1 MSRKADAA
9 RAKTPGSPTPA
20 RKGRGKLRT
29 PGDPLKVFTRW
40 VALPTVL
47 VYVAVCAMV
56 FSTLNMMTAEINR
69 IDADR
74 GRKAISAAIGSVSQQ
89 LSEQVGDEATWTEA
103 YLNTY
108 SNFNP
113 AWLDNTWGTAARNDG
128 HYDAAIVTDAKGKI
142 LFGESSRGPISGDI
156 ESHYSGTSEITRILG
171 DTISQFGDN
180 STVAR
185 LAKSAE
191 GVSALAA
198 AVVHGAAGQVTVPA
212 SERRLLWF
220 AKTVDDEMLTSIA
233 HRFQI
238 PMPRLESERP
248 AGGGESVLPLLD
260 ANEAPIDGL
269 VWRPLRPGD
278 AAFIHATSVASL
290 VMLVVGALLFV
301 VLTAFRRSVERR
313 AESDERDWI
322 GARYDATTGLMN
334 RTGLEESIVHLVPRV
349 RGELEVAVASIEF
362 EGLKDVTASYGRE
375 NAEALL
381 VRLADLI
388 DTGIGG
394 EAQIARLGPDEFAI
408 CRTGEDALPLVRRFA
423 RTVIE
428 IVAEAIPLDDL
439 RLKLAASIGV
449 AQATVTKK
457 TVGEPLEMAEA
468 AMQRA
473 RETGGN
479 HIIEYDASLE
489 ESRQKRLALQADIRR
504 GLDREEFD
512 LDYQPIFDTSAQ
524 RMIGV
529 EALLRWPRRP
539 GGAMSPGEFIPA
551 AEASGLIEELGL
563 YALKRACEHLVGF
576 EDLKLSV
583 NVSTVQFR
591 SPTLA
596 SRIDAILATTRFP
609 ASHLQLEITESFL
622 LAQPGRAKVAIE
634 ELRSRGIT
642 IALDD
647 FGTGFSSVGYLRQFS
662 FDRVKLDRSLV
673 DEIDLDPVKLAL
685 VESTMVVAFAMGL
698 AVTAE
703 GVERHE
709 EARTLTRL
717 GCHEFQGY
725 LFSRPLSLEAL
736 RRLAGQQQPLTPM
749 RKAS

>member
-1 MSRKADAA
+1 LSKKAEAA
-9 RAKTPGSPTPA
+9 RATTPGSPASA
-20 RKGRGKLRT
+20 RKGRGNLGS

-56 FSTLNMMTAEINR
+56 FSTLHVMTAEINR

-89 LSEQVGDEATWTEA
+89 LAEQVADEATWTEA

-113 AWLDNTWGTAARNDG
+113 AWLDSTWGTTARNDG
-128 HYDAAIVTDAKGKI
+128 HYDAALITDANGKI
-142 LFGESSRGPISGDI
+142 LFGESNRGPISGSI
-156 ESHYSGTSEITRILG
+156 ESHYGEALEMTRILG
-171 DTISQFGDN
+171 STISQFGDN

-185 LAKSAE
+185 FAKSAD
-191 GVSALAA
+191 GVSAIAV

-212 SERRLLWF
+212 NERRLLWF
-220 AKTVDDEMLTSIA
+220 AKTIDDEILSSLA
-233 HRFQI
+233 HRYEI
-238 PMPRLESERP
+238 PMPRLDSVRP
-248 AGGGESVLPLLD
+248 AGSGETLLPLID
-260 ANEAPIDGL
+260 AASAPIEAL

-290 VMLVVGALLFV
+290 VMLVIGGLLFV

-322 GARYDATTGLMN
+322 VARYDPTTGLMN
-334 RTGLEESIVHLVPRV
+334 RAGLEESISRIVPRA
-349 RGELEVAVASIEF
+349 RGELNVAVASIEF

-408 CRTGEDALPLVRRFA
+408 CRTGADALPLVRGFA
-423 RTVIE
+423 RTVLE

-449 AQATVTKK
+449 AQASVSKK
-457 TVGEPLEMAEA
+457 TVGQPLEMAEA

-512 LDYQPIFDTSAQ
+512 LEYQPIFDTVEA

-563 YALKRACEHLVGF
+563 YALKRACANVVSF
-576 EDLKLSV
+576 EGLKLSV

-596 SRIDAILATTRFP
+596 SRIDAILASTHFP
-609 ASHLQLEITESFL
+609 ASLLQLEITESFL

-725 LFSRPLSLEAL
+725 LFSRALSLEAL
-736 RRLAGQQQPLTPM
+736 GRLAAQQGRALQ
-749 RKAS
+749 KAG